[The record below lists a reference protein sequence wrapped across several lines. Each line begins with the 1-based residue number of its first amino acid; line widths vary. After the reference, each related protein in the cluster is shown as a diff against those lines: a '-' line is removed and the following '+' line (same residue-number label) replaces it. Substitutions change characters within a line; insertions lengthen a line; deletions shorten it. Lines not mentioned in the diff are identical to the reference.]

1 MESLFV
7 WIVMSAGA
15 AIALLGAVLF
25 TSEREL
31 KTRRREV
38 EELVTKLENM
48 QQGNAPAPADNS
60 AALAELRAADQ
71 VAAESNYAV
80 SPATW
85 NRAVEP
91 SKSWS

>member
-7 WIVMSAGA
+7 WIVMSAGV

-38 EELVTKLENM
+38 EELVRKLENM
-48 QQGNAPAPADNS
+48 QQGNAPAP
-60 AALAELRAADQ
+60 EI
-71 VAAESNYAV
+71 
-80 SPATW
+80 PT
-85 NRAVEP
+85 
-91 SKSWS
+91 